1 MKKMEIS
8 YFDIIV
14 GSIILLL
21 GLKGIL
27 NGFFKELFGL
37 IGIIGG
43 VFVASR
49 AGGSVGQMISD
60 SLLHIQNQTAINF
73 TGFLITLAIFWL
85 AMVAIGYAFKKLSK
99 LSGLGPVDKIMGFVV
114 GAGKFFLIIAV
125 VAYAIYNIKVIK
137 TNMQDTMKT
146 SILFPILVETGGF
159 IMKLDTTEISK
170 DINATVT
177 KKQEEMQAQIE
188 KTIAENKDQVLQNV
202 TEQIQKN
209 EQNMSDEIKEKIKDS
224 MPEDIK
230 NKVN

>member
-1 MKKMEIS
+1 MEIS
-8 YFDIIV
+8 YFDIVV

-49 AGGSVGQMISD
+49 VGNSVGQLISD

-73 TGFLITLAIFWL
+73 TGFLVTLAVFWL
-85 AMVAIGYAFKKLSK
+85 AMVGVGFAFKKLSK

-114 GAGKFFLIIAV
+114 GAGKFFLIVAV
-125 VAYAIYNIKVIK
+125 VAYAVYNIRVIR

-146 SILFPILVETGGF
+146 SILFPALVETGGF
-159 IMKLDTTEISK
+159 IMKLDTTEVSK
-170 DINATVT
+170 DINETVT
-177 KKQEEMQAQIE
+177 KKQEEMQTQIA
-188 KTIAENKDQVLQNV
+188 KTIDENKDKVIQDV
-202 TEQIQKN
+202 TNQIKKN
-209 EQNMSDEIKEKIKDS
+209 EQNMSDDIKKKIKDS